1 MLRLPRL
8 LPALILLSAC
18 MAAATNDVSRPT
30 AQNEPK
36 QHALAAQLIT
46 LASPEGEKV
55 ELKAEIARTEQ
66 TRRIGLM
73 GRTELPEGHGMLF
86 EFPREEALRF
96 WMKNTLIPLD
106 ILFFDSVGRFVSGT
120 TMDPCPEGEDCPLY
134 PSEGPALYAL
144 EIAAGQAAKNG
155 LGTGWTLIRP

>member
-18 MAAATNDVSRPT
+18 MAATSDAPKPAAEAT
-30 AQNEPK
+30 PK

-46 LASPEGEKV
+46 LTSPEGDKV
-55 ELKAEIARTEQ
+55 EVKAEIANTEQ

-86 EFPREEALRF
+86 KFPEEEGLQF

-106 ILFFDSVGRFVSGT
+106 ILFFNAIGQFVSSA
-120 TMDPCPEGEDCPLY
+120 TMHPCKSDDCPIY

-144 EIAAGQAAKNG
+144 EIAAGQAAKTG
-155 LGTGWTLIRP
+155 VGTGWTLKLP